1 MKRVLLSPLLYRCG
15 WDYLAQVPVVV
26 RGGAGAPAGGCA
38 PNHFTVLPQLRK
50 PIFRGL
56 CNLHAWIAHLTFS
69 RFQWWDSSHELLS
82 PDRSLP
88 SLPALPHEV
97 IKMGARL
104 TVIDGLNADHSLPL
118 LAHGKYLLFV
128 TQEQWGFIQEMDVER
143 IYNCLSESFEQPTLI
158 SLGSLGGRG
167 GGAARW
173 VVWLFRG
180 RSRGVQTGW
189 PDLLVFP
196 SPPPPPNWKARN
208 VVSQ

>member
-158 SLGSLGGRG
+158 SLGSLGEGEEGLQGELFDFSEDAPEVCKLVGRIC
-167 GGAARW
+167 W
-173 VVWLFRG
+173 SF
-180 RSRGVQTGW
+180 
-189 PDLLVFP
+189 
-196 SPPPPPNWKARN
+196 PPPPPAKLK
-208 VVSQ
+208 S